1 MFIGMQTLPLIYID
15 NNTNHILENI
25 SVSFDGD
32 KGKIPSI
39 QKIKPGERKQMS
51 LFNMNVKGITPLY
64 LMHENKKLKITE
76 RQYIFENFTK
86 DFRGTI
92 LVEIKGI
99 KHDGRFDITVV
110 ENYSLH

>member
-15 NNTNHILENI
+15 NNTNHTLENI
-25 SVSFDGD
+25 SVTFDGD

-39 QKIKPGERKQMS
+39 KTIKPGERKQIA
-51 LFNMNVKGITPLY
+51 LYNMNVKGITQLF
-64 LMHENKKLKITE
+64 LMHYNKKLKITE
-76 RQYIFENFTK
+76 RQYVFENFTK

-92 LVEIKGI
+92 LVEIEGI

-110 ENYSLH
+110 ENYSLN